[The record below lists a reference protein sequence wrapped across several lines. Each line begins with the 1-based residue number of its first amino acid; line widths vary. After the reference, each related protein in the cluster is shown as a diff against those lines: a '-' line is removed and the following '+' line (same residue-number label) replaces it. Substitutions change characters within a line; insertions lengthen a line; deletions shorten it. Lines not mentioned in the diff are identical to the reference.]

1 MLRRRPRPLHT
12 TMCTQQ
18 CGLATTHMY
27 MFQISVAEKLAA
39 GDGSFCV
46 NREAIKRRSK
56 ANPHTSYEVRFH
68 QERDSS
74 FTCVGRDSFH
84 DGFLCTQHLT
94 NSLTHAESSRFLLRR
109 TPLKH
114 CPSRENSI
122 HGTLPARHTK
132 RAFDQDVGL
141 RNGSTV
147 NRGTLC
153 DVYVYAMHAS
163 IFNAATPFP
172 LHDFSACGALV
183 LTGGLECGR

>member
-12 TMCTQQ
+12 TMWPCDDPYV
-18 CGLATTHMY
+18 HVPD
-27 MFQISVAEKLAA
+27 ISGGKLAS
-39 GDGSFCV
+39 GDGRFCV

-56 ANPHTSYEVRFH
+56 TNPHTSYEVRFH

-94 NSLTHAESSRFLLRR
+94 NSQTHAESGQFLLRR

-114 CPSRENSI
+114 CPSREGQKI
-122 HGTLPARHTK
+122 PYMVLYLPDTPSEL
-132 RAFDQDVGL
+132 FDQDVGL
-141 RNGSTV
+141 GNGSTV
-147 NRGTLC
+147 NGGTLC
-153 DVYVYAMHAS
+153 DVYVYAVRAS